1 MIRDGEFTVAEAKR
15 ILRHHWWIP
24 VLSTVLCTALAIA
37 AAVLLP
43 KRYTSQTMV
52 LVEQP
57 TVPSEYVKPIITA
70 DLNHRLASM
79 QEQILSRTR
88 LEPIIKKFKLYP
100 KDQERLS
107 IDDLV
112 ERLRTA
118 VTIKPM
124 ESMQGTQNSQLPG
137 FYVTVDFN
145 DPRLAQQI
153 CSEITS
159 MFLEQNTREREQ
171 QASHTT
177 SFLGQQ
183 LEDAKAK
190 LDEQDAKLAEFKG
203 QYLGALPDEEQT
215 NLSLLQGMNSQL
227 EANTQA
233 VSRAQEDKVF
243 NESLLDQQVAN
254 WKSAQKGQNP
264 ETGEQQL
271 GLLEEQLAGLNAR
284 YTPDH
289 PDVIKLQNQIAELKK
304 KLSEAQKPDDP
315 GNGTAQ
321 VAKTEP
327 AQIQQLRAKIR
338 QDELNISD
346 LSHRQTQIQ
355 DQIRQLQGRLQ
366 ASPIVE
372 QKYKELTRNYQ
383 TALDFYNDLLKKSK
397 NSEMATDLEH
407 EQESEQFRVLDPPN
421 LPDEPTFPKKSQFVG
436 GGFVL
441 GLALGLGVLYLIAYK
456 DRSMHTE
463 RDVELCLKLP
473 VLTLVPTLDAVGAF
487 GDDRTLFVAGPRD
500 TPNPIVDPARTDR
513 YTLRQR

>member
-1 MIRDGEFTVAEAKR
+1 MIRDGDFTIAEVKR

-24 VLSTVLCTALAIA
+24 VVSTICCVMIAIA
-37 AAVLLP
+37 AALFLP

-88 LEPIIKKFKLYP
+88 LEPIITKFKLYP
-100 KDQERLS
+100 KDRERLS
-107 IDDLV
+107 TDELV
-112 ERLRTA
+112 DRLRTA

-124 ESMQGTQNSQLPG
+124 EAMQGTQNSQLPG
-137 FYVTVDFN
+137 FYVTVDFDN
-145 DPRLAQQI
+145 PHLAQQI

-190 LDEQDAKLAEFKG
+190 LDEQDANLARFKG
-203 QYLGALPDEEQT
+203 QYQGTLPDQEQT

-243 NESLLDQQVAN
+243 NESLLDQQLAN
-254 WKSAQKGQNP
+254 WKAAQKGQNP

-271 GLLEEQLAGLNAR
+271 SILEEQLAGLNAR

-289 PDVIKLQNQIAELKK
+289 PDVIKLQNQIKELKRR
-304 KLSEAQKPDDP
+304 LSEAQKPDAS
-315 GNGTAQ
+315 GNGPVHAG
-321 VAKTEP
+321 ATEP
-327 AQIQQLRAKIR
+327 PQIQQLRAKIR

-346 LSHRQTQIQ
+346 LGHRQTQIQ

-366 ASPIVE
+366 ASPVVE

-407 EQESEQFRVLDPPN
+407 EQQSEQFRVLDPPN
-421 LPDEPTFPKKSQFVG
+421 LPDEPTFPKKVQFVG
-436 GGFVL
+436 GGFGL

-456 DRSMHTE
+456 DRAMHTE
-463 RDVELCLKLP
+463 RDVEICLKLP
-473 VLTLVPTLDAVGAF
+473 VLTLIPTFEAGDALGQ
-487 GDDRTLFVAGPRD
+487 DRTLCLEDSQDALNRIAGA
-500 TPNPIVDPARTDR
+500 VKTDR
-513 YTLRQR
+513 YTLRPR